1 MLTISVYPYIS
12 LIVFWAVMIFVA
24 ILTLRLIFSF
34 SDPNPFGAVGR
45 FAYRLRKATDR
56 YVQPFAD
63 FLFMWRIDRRYAPI
77 LTALIFAILAYFGLQ
92 IIGNTLFIIDG
103 LVVSSASG
111 NVKAIIGYVLYA
123 VLSLYILFIFLRI
136 LSSWFVFGRRTFF
149 GFVRRVTDPV
159 MIPFQK
165 LIPPI
170 GMFDISA
177 MILLIILQLLQT
189 FVLRAFVFG

>member
-1 MLTISVYPYIS
+1 MLTISVYPVIS

-24 ILTLRLIFSF
+24 VMGLRMLFSF
-34 SDPNPFGAVGR
+34 TDPNPFGTVGR

-63 FLFMWRIDRRYAPI
+63 FLFMWRIDRKYAPI
-77 LTALIFAILAYFGLQ
+77 LTALVFAILAYFGLE
-92 IIGNTLFIIDG
+92 IIWNTLYIIEN
-103 LVVSSASG
+103 LVKYSAEG
-111 NVKAIIGYVLYA
+111 NVKAIVGFVLYA
-123 VLSLYILFIFLRI
+123 LLSIYILFIFLRI

-165 LIPPI
+165 LIPPV

-177 MILLIILQLLQT
+177 MILLILLQLLQT
-189 FVLRAFVFG
+189 FVLRAFVF

>member
-1 MLTISVYPYIS
+1 MLSALVYPIIS
-12 LIVFWAVMIFVA
+12 LIVFWAMIIFVA
-24 ILTLRLIFSF
+24 IMGLRLFFSF

-77 LTALIFAILAYFGLQ
+77 LTALIFGILAYFGLQ

-103 LVVSSASG
+103 LVLSSASG
-111 NVKAIIGYVLYA
+111 NVKAIIGFVLYA
-123 VLSLYILFIFLRI
+123 FLSLYILFIFVRI
-136 LSSWFVFGRRTFF
+136 LSSWFVFGRRSFF

-165 LIPPI
+165 LIPPV

-177 MILLIILQLLQT
+177 MILLILLQLLQT
-189 FVLRAFVFG
+189 FVLRAFVF

>member
-1 MLTISVYPYIS
+1 MLTITIYQVIS
-12 LIVFWAVMIFVA
+12 SIVFWGVMIFIA
-24 ILTLRLIFSF
+24 LMGLRLLFSF
-34 SDPNPFGAVGR
+34 TDPNPFGTIGR
-45 FAYRLRKATDR
+45 FAYKLRKATDR

-63 FLFMWRIDRRYAPI
+63 FLFLWRIDRKYAPI
-77 LTALIFAILAYFGLQ
+77 LAALIFAVLAYFGLQ

-103 LVVSSASG
+103 LVTNSANG
-111 NVKAIIGYVLYA
+111 NVKAIVGFILYA
-123 VLSLYILFIFLRI
+123 LLSIYVLFIFLRI
-136 LSSWFVFGRRTFF
+136 ISSWFVFGRRTFF

-165 LIPPI
+165 LIPPV

-189 FVLRAFVFG
+189 FVLRAFVF

>member
-1 MLTISVYPYIS
+1 MLLKVVYPIIS
-12 LIVFWAVMIFVA
+12 LIFFWAVMLFVA
-24 ILTLRLIFSF
+24 AMTLRLIFSF
-34 SDPNPFGAVGR
+34 SDPNPFGKVGR
-45 FAYRLRKATDR
+45 FAYSLRKATDR

-63 FLFMWRIDRRYAPI
+63 FLFLWRIDKKYAPI
-77 LTALIFAILAYFGLQ
+77 LTAIIFAVLAYFGLG
-92 IIGNTLFIIDG
+92 IIWNTFFIVDG
-103 LVVSSASG
+103 LTVAIASV
-111 NVKAIIGYVLYA
+111 NIKAIVGYVLYA
-123 VLSLYILFIFLRI
+123 LLSIYILFIFLRI

-177 MILLIILQLLQT
+177 MILLILLQLLQT
-189 FVLRAFVFG
+189 FVLRAFVD

>member
-1 MLTISVYPYIS
+1 MLLNLVYPIIS
-12 LIVFWAVMIFVA
+12 LIVFWTAAFFVAVMV
-24 ILTLRLIFSF
+24 LRMIFSF
-34 SDPNPFGAVGR
+34 TDPNPFGKLGR
-45 FAYRLRKATDR
+45 IAYRLRRATDR

-63 FLFMWRIDRRYAPI
+63 FLFIWRIDKKYAPI
-77 LTALIFAILAYFGLQ
+77 LTAIIFAVLAYFGLQ

-103 LVVSSASG
+103 LVVSSANG
-111 NVKAIIGYVLYA
+111 NIKGIIGFVLYA
-123 VLSLYILFIFLRI
+123 ILSIYILCIFLRI

-149 GFVRRVTDPV
+149 GLVRWVTDPV

-177 MILLIILQLLQT
+177 MILLILLQFLQT
-189 FVLRAFVFG
+189 FVLRAFVF

>member
-1 MLTISVYPYIS
+1 MLTISVYPVIS

-24 ILTLRLIFSF
+24 VMGLRMLFSF
-34 SDPNPFGAVGR
+34 TDPNPFGTAGR

-63 FLFMWRIDRRYAPI
+63 FLFMWRIDRKYAPI
-77 LTALIFAILAYFGLQ
+77 LTALVFAILAYFGLE
-92 IIGNTLFIIDG
+92 IIWNTLYIIEN
-103 LVVSSASG
+103 LVKYSAEG
-111 NVKAIIGYVLYA
+111 NVKAIVGFVLYA
-123 VLSLYILFIFLRI
+123 LLSIYILFIFLRI

-165 LIPPI
+165 LIPPV

-177 MILLIILQLLQT
+177 MILLILLQLLQT
-189 FVLRAFVFG
+189 FVLRAFVF